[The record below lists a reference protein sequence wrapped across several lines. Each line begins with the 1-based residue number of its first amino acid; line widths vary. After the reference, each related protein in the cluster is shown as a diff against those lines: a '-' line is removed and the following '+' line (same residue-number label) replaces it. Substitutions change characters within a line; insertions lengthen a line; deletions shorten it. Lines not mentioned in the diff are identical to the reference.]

1 VEAAHQPYP
10 PHPPYPPSGY
20 SRPMREGPEFVFW
33 FIRWGLAV
41 VLLVLAVSA
50 GLFWY
55 LARWSRRQARDHDKR
70 AGASRR
76 P

>member
-1 VEAAHQPYP
+1 
-10 PHPPYPPSGY
+10 
-20 SRPMREGPEFVFW
+20 MREGPDFVFW

-41 VLLVLAVSA
+41 VLVVLAVSA

-55 LARWSRRQARDHDKR
+55 FARWSRRQAAEHRQAQKEKAD
-70 AGASRR
+70 ASRR